1 MTWRLLET
9 VVVAVVGEAGIAA
22 VETGA
27 MVATATVMI
36 PFIRGRTTMVR
47 SHTEMTVVVQVTEE
61 GTMEA
66 MEEADMAVV
75 DMVEEVEVGIRI
87 NRIHTTRD
95 LLTSPS
101 HSLIPTEV
109 MEGEVAMVA
118 MVEIQ
123 LTHEAM
129 PLAIIPMTLVL
140 VAGIMLLRLS
150 KIAIALTEMVSAV
163 AVAAVMAVMVDMA
176 QLHPSLR
183 QVIHR
188 EEARLIAAI
197 SLVVGV
203 EVGDRRRESDLYS
216 DLCTFRGSIR
226 ISS

>member
-1 MTWRLLET
+1 M
-9 VVVAVVGEAGIAA
+9 VGEAGIAA

-75 DMVEEVEVGIRI
+75 NMVEEVEVGIRI

-150 KIAIALTEMVSAV
+150 KIAIALTEMVAAVAV

>member
-9 VVVAVVGEAGIAA
+9 VVVAVVEEAGIVV

-36 PFIRGRTTMVR
+36 PFIRDRTTMAHN
-47 SHTEMTVVVQVTEE
+47 HTEMTVVVQVTEE

-66 MEEADMAVV
+66 MEEVDMAVV
-75 DMVEEVEVGIRI
+75 DTVEEVEVGIHI
-87 NRIHTTRD
+87 NRIHITRD

-101 HSLIPTEV
+101 HPLIPTEA
-109 MEGEVAMVA
+109 MEGEEAMVA

-123 LTHEAM
+123 LTREAT

-140 VAGIMLLRLS
+140 VADTTLLHLS
-150 KIAIALTEMVSAV
+150 KTVIALTEMVAAV
-163 AVAAVMAVMVDMA
+163 AVMAVTVDMA

-197 SLVVGV
+197 PLVVGV

-216 DLCTFRGSIR
+216 DLCTFHGSIR

>member
-9 VVVAVVGEAGIAA
+9 VVVAVVEEAGIVV
-22 VETGA
+22 VETEA

-36 PFIRGRTTMVR
+36 PFIRDRTTMVHN
-47 SHTEMTVVVQVTEE
+47 HTEMTVVVQVTEE
-61 GTMEA
+61 GTMEV

-75 DMVEEVEVGIRI
+75 DMGEEVEVGIRI

-101 HSLIPTEV
+101 HPLIPTEA

-129 PLAIIPMTLVL
+129 PLVIIPMTLVL
-140 VAGIMLLRLS
+140 VVDTTLLHLS
-150 KIAIALTEMVSAV
+150 KIVIALTEMVAAV
-163 AVAAVMAVMVDMA
+163 AVMAVTVDMA
-176 QLHPSLR
+176 QLHPSPR

-203 EVGDRRRESDLYS
+203 EVGDRR
-216 DLCTFRGSIR
+216 
-226 ISS
+226 

>member
-1 MTWRLLET
+1 MAWRLLET
-9 VVVAVVGEAGIAA
+9 VVVAVVEEAGIVV
-22 VETGA
+22 VETEA

-36 PFIRGRTTMVR
+36 PFIRDRTTMVHN
-47 SHTEMTVVVQVTEE
+47 HTEMTVVVQVTEE
-61 GTMEA
+61 GTMEV

-75 DMVEEVEVGIRI
+75 DMGEEVEVGIRI
-87 NRIHTTRD
+87 NRIRTTRD

-101 HSLIPTEV
+101 HPLIPTEA

-129 PLAIIPMTLVL
+129 PLVL
-140 VAGIMLLRLS
+140 VVDTTPLHLS
-150 KIAIALTEMVSAV
+150 KIVIALTEMVAV
-163 AVAAVMAVMVDMA
+163 VAVMAVTVDMA
-176 QLHPSLR
+176 QLHPSPR

-188 EEARLIAAI
+188 EVARLIAAI

-203 EVGDRRRESDLYS
+203 EVGDRR
-216 DLCTFRGSIR
+216 
-226 ISS
+226 